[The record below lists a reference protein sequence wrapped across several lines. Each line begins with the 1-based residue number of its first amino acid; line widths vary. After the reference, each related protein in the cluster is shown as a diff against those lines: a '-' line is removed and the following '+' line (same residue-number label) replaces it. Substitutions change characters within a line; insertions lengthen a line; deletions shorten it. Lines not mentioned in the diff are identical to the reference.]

1 MASADYITINAAI
14 VLVTPTGTPSHALEG
29 MYTGDPG
36 PTPRRFLA
44 YALGDGILGGD
55 TEEVVLGWQYDGNHT
70 DTGDPKK
77 NWRCFKVSSFTGLVG
92 SKLKPIPFQS
102 TVLPPGILSGQARG
116 RQKCVLQGI
125 KPTGPGGG
133 PIIYREDPYHT

>member
-14 VLVTPTGTPSHALEG
+14 VLVTPPTTPSHALEG
-29 MYTGDPG
+29 MYTGDTG
-36 PTPRRFLA
+36 AIPRRFLA
-44 YALGDGILGGD
+44 YALGDGIPGAD
-55 TEEVVLGWQYDGNHT
+55 TEEVVLGWQYEGYHT
-70 DTGDPKK
+70 NTDPDK
-77 NWRCFKVSSFTGLVG
+77 NWRCFKVSSFTGPVG
-92 SKLKPIPFQS
+92 SKLTSIPFQS